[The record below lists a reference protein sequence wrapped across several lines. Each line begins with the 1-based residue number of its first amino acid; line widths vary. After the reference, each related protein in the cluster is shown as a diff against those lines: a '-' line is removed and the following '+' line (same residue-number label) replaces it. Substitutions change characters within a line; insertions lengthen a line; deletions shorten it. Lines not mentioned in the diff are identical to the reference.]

1 VKRAAISL
9 AVLAVCSLFVQWIIR
24 QPRRA
29 PTGSVPHGIN
39 ISHAPVPCLTY
50 PHALVKCGVWS
61 MEDVEASRKD
71 PLVAEHYRDIGIVR
85 SAVLKADEWD
95 YVSFRGDTP
104 NAEPG
109 KYLRA
114 GRDGY
119 VWTSIVWTPRPI
131 LIHAGELILEDRAGN
146 RIRARCG
153 NRLSAVPREPKA
165 FVMPPEMEHEVP
177 TVTMP
182 DEAPLLPPV
191 SIQRALLPV
200 PDLVAFAPP
209 ADELPVSPLG
219 PFLPSLIPP
228 MVGVA
233 AIPPAVFLPG
243 GPPVVIGRGPIR
255 GTPEPMTLWLFFAAL
270 VLIAAWR
277 KI

>member
-1 VKRAAISL
+1 
-9 AVLAVCSLFVQWIIR
+9 
-24 QPRRA
+24 
-29 PTGSVPHGIN
+29 
-39 ISHAPVPCLTY
+39 
-50 PHALVKCGVWS
+50 
-61 MEDVEASRKD
+61 MEDVEAARKD

-95 YVSFRGDTP
+95 YASFWGDTP

-119 VWTSIVWTPRPI
+119 VWTSIVWTSTPL

-177 TVTMP
+177 TVTIP
-182 DEAPLLPPV
+182 DDAPPLPPV
-191 SIQRALLPV
+191 SLQRALLPV

-209 ADELPVSPLG
+209 VDELPVSPRG
-219 PFLPSLIPP
+219 PWLPGLIPP
-228 MVGVA
+228 MAGVG
-233 AIPPAVFLPG
+233 AIPPVVFLPG
-243 GPPVVIGRGPIR
+243 VPPVIVRSPVIH
-255 GTPEPMTLWLFFAAL
+255 GTPEPTTLMLCFAAAS
-270 VLIAAWR
+270 LIVAGR
-277 KI
+277 KIS